1 MSRIINPD
9 GVGKERKHLSR
20 AVVLAIRELM
30 LQSTTDDNIYDP
42 AAFIVLALDMLSKGI
57 DRTVIP
63 WEKRGYWLKAD
74 KFRLEWEW
82 SSQLGNDMRDAVLNE
97 DLVGVA
103 VSAAKI
109 GEKLS
114 KVEVP
119 KRHRL
124 GIPWEGAWEQL
135 KLQFGKTK

>member
-9 GVGKERKHLSR
+9 GVGKERKHLTR

-30 LQSTTDDNIYDP
+30 TQTTPNSNIYDP
-42 AAFIVLALDMLSKGI
+42 AAFIAIALDLISSTI
-57 DRTVIP
+57 DKSVGP

-82 SSQLGNDMRDAVLNE
+82 TEALGKEMRDALMAE
-97 DLVGVA
+97 DLGRVA
-103 VSAAKI
+103 VAAAKI

-114 KVEVP
+114 KVDVP

-124 GIPWEGAWEQL
+124 GTPWVGAWDQL
-135 KLQFGKTK
+135 KSQ